1 MRSLVLLSAAALA
14 VSDASTDQT
23 LILGKS
29 SSPLWHETRS
39 SGAFSAAGMADL
51 ALNSL
56 GLSTGRVSSRS
67 AVQSPLQADIFTH
80 SDAYAMIL
88 LEDASSTT
96 LDAVNAAL
104 TAPKPSTSC
113 IRPNPQTTALCAS
126 VSAEK
131 PQVNAELVLQV
142 LKANSF
148 LSATDE
154 QDVAFAQRL
163 AQVMQLTT
171 ELQQTQ
177 GKKLFLVGL
186 SGLQG
191 DKQRAAQQAVTTT
204 VTEFLAQLMK
214 TEQTVAAQIMTGT
227 LPTVTEETAA
237 LSRRNRKLVTKLSNE
252 EEDDEE
258 SEEGE
263 GDEEEE
269 VEDLAA
275 ASGSVWE
282 DEDNSTS
289 ASNSTAPGAVSMPD
303 IAEYQIILWTSV
315 LLGVVLLMAIM
326 AMVNMDAGRDSL
338 LYAKFIADSL
348 DLWAAAMKNHPRDEG
363 DDPETGND
371 EPGATPESTA
381 EEFRARCARM
391 RENTER
397 ELARLAQRRAD
408 VRAQIGVTSAT
419 MEQSELDA
427 STQEKIRDLF
437 DNEMIWDADDTDGY
451 IIQVFQELEAVGANI
466 ATLKDQGWNTL
477 LHTASLWNRSK
488 IAEELIRRGAPLNEK
503 NKNGHTPLDLAMHW
517 GHFDMGQQ
525 LRHYGGKHTCERN
538 AISQFHSGIW
548 PSSSSRIQV
557 EDWRSAVSSLTKE
570 RDALYIQA
578 AQLQSELVCE
588 QTARNNAVHS
598 WKMAEKVIA
607 ELQQIQ
613 EECREREEEAL
624 RLRNEAIHDR
634 DVARERAKEA
644 QLDQGI
650 AKQNQLELERER
662 DQAIERL
669 LQNESQVM
677 HDKEKWRKLMAKI
690 ALERRNIQIEIDRQ
704 TEILRSENA
713 KLEKSVATLS
723 VVNTRQKA
731 DLERS
736 QLTILT
742 LEKQLGRHKQELGTA
757 SEQSAKLKEQVGTLL
772 EERRLEYKS
781 WRAQLEIKMQQ
792 ELSDDLKRILGA
804 VITTWKALQT
814 CQQHMTT
821 SSASRAGPRASS
833 PSHTPAIMSAI
844 FQNQRPHTSAEGPGF
859 LPFIQEAPPTG
870 LKGSSSTP
878 VLFEP
883 SQLSGIVSDAPPA
896 VFTDREQATINY
908 RAQAEAALQEL
919 TIGMTSEQI
928 VQLCAFV
935 QTFVGDVTTYISA
948 NLQRLRLGGEHKPKR
963 GILSARASLFSGSHT
978 IEKRRRSDK
987 TPLDSGSVQY
997 DHCCNQS
1004 ARG

>member
-1 MRSLVLLSAAALA
+1 M
-14 VSDASTDQT
+14 
-23 LILGKS
+23 
-29 SSPLWHETRS
+29 
-39 SGAFSAAGMADL
+39 
-51 ALNSL
+51 
-56 GLSTGRVSSRS
+56 
-67 AVQSPLQADIFTH
+67 
-80 SDAYAMIL
+80 
-88 LEDASSTT
+88 
-96 LDAVNAAL
+96 
-104 TAPKPSTSC
+104 PS
-113 IRPNPQTTALCAS
+113 
-126 VSAEK
+126 
-131 PQVNAELVLQV
+131 
-142 LKANSF
+142 
-148 LSATDE
+148 
-154 QDVAFAQRL
+154 
-163 AQVMQLTT
+163 
-171 ELQQTQ
+171 QQ
-177 GKKLFLVGL
+177 
-186 SGLQG
+186 
-191 DKQRAAQQAVTTT
+191 
-204 VTEFLAQLMK
+204 
-214 TEQTVAAQIMTGT
+214 
-227 LPTVTEETAA
+227 
-237 LSRRNRKLVTKLSNE
+237 
-252 EEDDEE
+252 
-258 SEEGE
+258 
-263 GDEEEE
+263 
-269 VEDLAA
+269 
-275 ASGSVWE
+275 
-282 DEDNSTS
+282 
-289 ASNSTAPGAVSMPD
+289 
-303 IAEYQIILWTSV
+303 
-315 LLGVVLLMAIM
+315 
-326 AMVNMDAGRDSL
+326 
-338 LYAKFIADSL
+338 
-348 DLWAAAMKNHPRDEG
+348 
-363 DDPETGND
+363 
-371 EPGATPESTA
+371 
-381 EEFRARCARM
+381 
-391 RENTER
+391 
-397 ELARLAQRRAD
+397 
-408 VRAQIGVTSAT
+408 
-419 MEQSELDA
+419 QSELGA

-437 DNEMIWDADDTDGY
+437 DDEVIWDADDTDGY
-451 IIQVFQELEAVGANI
+451 IIKVFQELEAAGANI

-488 IAEELIRRGAPLNEK
+488 ITEELIRRGAPLNEK
-503 NKNGHTPLDLAMHW
+503 NKNGHTALDLAMHW

-525 LRHYGGKHTCERN
+525 LRHYGGKHTCEKERDI
-538 AISQFHSGIW
+538 AISQRDLAQQQLKNCELEYEHAVGSLKQAKQEREQL
-548 PSSSSRIQV
+548 RIERDRLVVLRAQVVEDCASLAKQV

-669 LQNESQVM
+669 LQNESQVT

-690 ALERRNIQIEIDRQ
+690 DLERRNIQIEIDRQ

-742 LEKQLGRHKQELGTA
+742 LERQLGRHKQELGTA

-883 SQLSGIVSDAPPA
+883 SQLSGIVSDALPA

-948 NLQRLRLGGEHKPKR
+948 NLQRLRRRAQAQERNIERKGELIQRFTHHREEKAKR
-963 GILSARASLFSGSHT
+963 QNPARFRECSV
-978 IEKRRRSDK
+978 R
-987 TPLDSGSVQY
+987 PLL
-997 DHCCNQS
+997 
-1004 ARG
+1004 

>member
-1 MRSLVLLSAAALA
+1 M
-14 VSDASTDQT
+14 
-23 LILGKS
+23 
-29 SSPLWHETRS
+29 
-39 SGAFSAAGMADL
+39 
-51 ALNSL
+51 
-56 GLSTGRVSSRS
+56 
-67 AVQSPLQADIFTH
+67 
-80 SDAYAMIL
+80 L
-88 LEDASSTT
+88 LEM
-96 LDAVNAAL
+96 
-104 TAPKPSTSC
+104 PS
-113 IRPNPQTTALCAS
+113 
-126 VSAEK
+126 
-131 PQVNAELVLQV
+131 
-142 LKANSF
+142 
-148 LSATDE
+148 
-154 QDVAFAQRL
+154 
-163 AQVMQLTT
+163 
-171 ELQQTQ
+171 QQ
-177 GKKLFLVGL
+177 
-186 SGLQG
+186 
-191 DKQRAAQQAVTTT
+191 
-204 VTEFLAQLMK
+204 
-214 TEQTVAAQIMTGT
+214 
-227 LPTVTEETAA
+227 
-237 LSRRNRKLVTKLSNE
+237 
-252 EEDDEE
+252 
-258 SEEGE
+258 
-263 GDEEEE
+263 
-269 VEDLAA
+269 
-275 ASGSVWE
+275 
-282 DEDNSTS
+282 
-289 ASNSTAPGAVSMPD
+289 
-303 IAEYQIILWTSV
+303 
-315 LLGVVLLMAIM
+315 
-326 AMVNMDAGRDSL
+326 
-338 LYAKFIADSL
+338 
-348 DLWAAAMKNHPRDEG
+348 
-363 DDPETGND
+363 
-371 EPGATPESTA
+371 
-381 EEFRARCARM
+381 
-391 RENTER
+391 
-397 ELARLAQRRAD
+397 
-408 VRAQIGVTSAT
+408 
-419 MEQSELDA
+419 QSELDA

-525 LRHYGGKHTCERN
+525 LRHYGGKHTCERERDI
-538 AISQFHSGIW
+538 AISQRDLAQQQLKNCELEYEHAVGSLKQAKQEREQL
-548 PSSSSRIQV
+548 RIERDRLVVLRAQVVEDCASLAKQV